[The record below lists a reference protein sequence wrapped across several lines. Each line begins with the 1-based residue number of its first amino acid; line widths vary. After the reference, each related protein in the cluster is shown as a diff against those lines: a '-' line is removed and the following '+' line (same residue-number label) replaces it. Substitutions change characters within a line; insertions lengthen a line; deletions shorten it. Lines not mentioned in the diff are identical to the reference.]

1 MGADLQGHS
10 AFQPQQAE
18 CGQAMV
24 QMELLWAAAA
34 LMLLGAAIS
43 LCAKCQRS
51 ATKQEKQLNEQRSQL
66 RSHQSFEVIRSH
78 ATMTRRLEQVKEP
91 ENLSI
96 VRKTTKE
103 LGATRHAGYEDC
115 LQGDDAY
122 VEPISLDYY
131 NSATFFTPPKE
142 KEEDSHSYQNIIIG
156 ASQGSDLD
164 DAADYENSSA
174 IYTWQHHQAEALQT
188 ESLDDEPDYVNTAPA
203 SGPAPLS
210 KQRSSFLQKRN
221 WQGRGCFYNSSGFL
235 ELNVIPTC
243 SPELKR
249 IKSLPYPQPVIH
261 SIHGSSSCVSLSG
274 LYQYKDPATAEKVRS
289 TAASLR
295 NRTKSFSSNIS
306 PETQSLSLEP

>member
-51 ATKQEKQLNEQRSQL
+51 ATKQEKQLNEQRSQ
-66 RSHQSFEVIRSH
+66 
-78 ATMTRRLEQVKEP
+78 
-91 ENLSI
+91 
-96 VRKTTKE
+96 KTTKE